1 MTPSPGDGLPW
12 YRHAW
17 AWLVFG
23 LLAVSIVGSLTTVF
37 LAYHGRDP
45 LVGEAWYADGVAIN
59 DELAR
64 RRDARAAGIRARVR
78 FETEPA
84 RIRVELTGEGI
95 DEVVRLDLRFGH
107 ATNARLDRHVELV
120 RIGPGLYEAV
130 GAPLVPG
137 RFYATLEP
145 GPDLDAVS
153 GSGRERWKL
162 TRAFRSDATNTLEL
176 GGEG

>member
-1 MTPSPGDGLPW
+1 MKHAPGDGLPW

-23 LLAVSIVGSLTTVF
+23 LLAVSIVGSLVTVF
-37 LAYHGRDP
+37 LAYQGRDP
-45 LVGEAWYADGVAIN
+45 LVGEAWYAEGVAIN

-64 RRDARAAGIRARVR
+64 RHEARDQGIRAQIR
-78 FETEPA
+78 FESRPD
-84 RIRVELTGEGI
+84 RIRVELTGQGI
-95 DEVVRLDLRFGH
+95 DDVPHLDLRFGH
-107 ATNARLDRHVELV
+107 ATNARLDRRVDLA

-130 GAPLVPG
+130 GAPLAPG

-145 GPDLDAVS
+145 GGGPDAVRAP
-153 GSGRERWKL
+153 GRERWKL
-162 TRAFRSDATNTLEL
+162 ARAFRSDATNTLVL